1 MAAPVRMCVGCRRSA
16 DKASLLRLVR
26 RPDGSIEA
34 DHSGSAGGRG
44 AYVHR
49 DRACVA
55 AAVERGTVV
64 RALRAG
70 GDVDGAARLQSV
82 IEQALGAR

>member
-26 RPDGSIEA
+26 RLDGSVEP
-34 DHSGSAGGRG
+34 DPSGSAAGRG

-49 DRACVA
+49 DPACVA
-55 AAVERGTVV
+55 SAVGRGAVA

-70 GDVDGAARLQSV
+70 GDVDGAARLTSM
-82 IEQALGAR
+82 IEQALGAH

>member
-16 DKASLLRLVR
+16 DKASLLRIVR
-26 RPDGSIEA
+26 RPDGSVA
-34 DHSGSAGGRG
+34 PDPSGSAAGRG

-49 DRACVA
+49 DPTCVA
-55 AAVERGTVV
+55 GAVERGTML

-70 GDVDGAARLQSV
+70 GDVDGAARLLSM
-82 IEQALGAR
+82 IEQALEAR

>member
-1 MAAPVRMCVGCRRSA
+1 MASPVRMCVGCRRSA

-26 RPDGSIEA
+26 RPDGSVRA
-34 DHSGSAGGRG
+34 DPSGSAAGRG

-49 DRACVA
+49 DPACVA
-55 AAVERGTVV
+55 GAVERGTIV

-70 GDVDGAARLQSV
+70 GDVDGAARLQSM
-82 IEQALGAR
+82 IEQALGER